1 VGVGEGWEELV
12 VGARVGGGAARLW
25 GRMAAGG
32 PAELWLA
39 FGSWWRV
46 GGAVAGGW
54 RGADDGGHLA
64 EGRWRMP
71 N

>member
-1 VGVGEGWEELV
+1 
-12 VGARVGGGAARLW
+12 
-25 GRMAAGG
+25 MAAGG
-32 PAELWLA
+32 PAGLWLA